1 MPGPAPIPIE
11 TTPRQRRILEGVV
24 RRPTSPQHLVQR
36 AKIVLQAARVPQEKT
51 AQRSRRLHCARE
63 TVRRWRARWA
73 AAPAVLAAMEAASE
87 DDHALTAQVLAL
99 LADEPR
105 SGAPAV
111 FTPEQIVQIVALA
124 CELPAAA
131 ERPVS
136 HWTPRE
142 LADEAVMRGIVARI
156 SPRNV
161 GRFLKAGGPAAP
173 SHPVL
178 VDRRAR
184 RAAGAENPGA
194 L

>member
-1 MPGPAPIPIE
+1 MSGPAPLPIE

-24 RRPTSPQHLVQR
+24 RRPTSPQHWVQR
-36 AKIVLQAARVPQEKT
+36 ATIVLQAASAPQEKNE
-51 AQRSRRLHCARE
+51 QLSRRLHGARE

-73 AAPAVLAAMEAASE
+73 AAHAVLATMEAASE
-87 DDHALTAQVLAL
+87 DDHALTEQVLAL

-124 CELPAAA
+124 CEAPAAS

-142 LADEAVMRGIVARI
+142 LAEEAVKRGIVERI
-156 SPRNV
+156 SPRSV
-161 GRFLKAGGPAAP
+161 GRFLKAGGLAAP

-184 RAAGAENPGA
+184 
-194 L
+194 